1 MSQGSLSLK
10 SRTEAEKVA
19 SSMTDSRNRTG
30 MLIAFEG
37 LDQSGKKTLSCL
49 LESRLIELDRP
60 AKRISFPDY
69 STPIGREIMLYL
81 MKDRE
86 YSPETRHL
94 LFAANRWEWKDRIEA
109 WLSTG
114 QTVIVD
120 RYTGSGLAYGIAHG
134 LELSWLENLEKG
146 LPVPERTFVI
156 DIPVEVSFARKSQ
169 NRDAYEGQTELLSKV
184 REIYMD
190 LSTRYGWVV
199 LDGCR
204 ESHDLL
210 QEILGV
216 VLGTRID
223 SHPE

>member
-1 MSQGSLSLK
+1 ML
-10 SRTEAEKVA
+10 
-19 SSMTDSRNRTG
+19 DYRNRRG
-30 MLIAFEG
+30 IFIAFEG

-81 MKDRE
+81 KKERK
-86 YSPETRHL
+86 YSPEIRHL
-94 LFAANRWEWKDRIEA
+94 LFAANRWEWKARIET
-109 WLSTG
+109 WLSRG
-114 QTVIVD
+114 LTVIAD
-120 RYTGSGLAYGIAHG
+120 RYTGSGLAYGVAHG

-146 LPVPERTFVI
+146 LPVPKRTFVI
-156 DIPVEVSFARKSQ
+156 DIPVEVSFARKSE
-169 NRDAYEGQTELLSKV
+169 NRDAYEGQAELLSKV

-190 LSTRYGWVV
+190 LSARYGWVV

-210 QEILGV
+210 HEILGI
-216 VLGTRID
+216 VLGHLHRE
-223 SHPE
+223 SLQVEES